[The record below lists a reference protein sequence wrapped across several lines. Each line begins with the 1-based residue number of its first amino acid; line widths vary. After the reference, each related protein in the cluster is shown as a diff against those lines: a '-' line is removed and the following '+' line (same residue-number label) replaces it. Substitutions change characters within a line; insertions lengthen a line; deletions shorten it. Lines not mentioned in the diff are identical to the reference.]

1 MSADNRAK
9 LLHEAIEIT
18 TSDRNTNYGEPEDNF
33 RTIADYWMIYL
44 RSRGFSSHNLEPYD
58 VAAMMDLVK
67 TARLAVSPS
76 KRDHWLDKAGYAAC
90 GWDCV
95 APNNIGLTSDN
106 F

>member
-18 TSDRNTNYGEPEDNF
+18 TSDRSTNYGEPEDNF

-44 RSRGFSSHNLEPYD
+44 RSRGLRVGLEPYD

-95 APNNIGLTSDN
+95 APNIGLSDN